1 MTKDKRKQGAF
12 TIMCLITILF
22 IVMPLLLKGPV
33 TNKLVAWILSGLKY
47 QEYKSA
53 YLGLVGGILGTW
65 MAITGAIYTQC
76 KFDWEKE
83 QKKMAEEEKAKETD
97 KKSIKKICREILWS
111 EIYQNNHS
119 LGYKNG
125 RFIKAVIEEESQYF
139 YNPNAHRITVD
150 KWHFVRDKAINMDIE
165 LAIKLIN
172 LYKYYEFMIDFDG
185 CAKDAYAKSQLDF
198 GKYEECY
205 KTVVNYLEYPWS
217 QETEEGNL

>member
-1 MTKDKRKQGAF
+1 MTKDKRKHGAF

-83 QKKMAEEEKAKETD
+83 QKK
-97 KKSIKKICREILWS
+97 
-111 EIYQNNHS
+111 
-119 LGYKNG
+119 NG
-125 RFIKAVIEEESQYF
+125 
-139 YNPNAHRITVD
+139 
-150 KWHFVRDKAINMDIE
+150 
-165 LAIKLIN
+165 
-172 LYKYYEFMIDFDG
+172 
-185 CAKDAYAKSQLDF
+185 
-198 GKYEECY
+198 
-205 KTVVNYLEYPWS
+205 
-217 QETEEGNL
+217 

>member
-22 IVMPLLLKGPV
+22 IVMPLLLRLSIV
-33 TNKLVAWILSGLKY
+33 NQLVAFILSGLKY

-53 YLGLVGGILGTW
+53 YLGLVGGLLGTW
-65 MAITGAIYTQC
+65 MAITGAIYTQR

-83 QKKMAEEEKAKETD
+83 QKKMAEEEKAKEAD
-97 KKSIKKICREILWS
+97 KKTIKKICREILWS

-119 LGYKNG
+119 LSYENG
-125 RFIKAVIEEESQYF
+125 KFIKAVIEKESQF
-139 YNPNAHRITVD
+139 FHGASSHRITVD
-150 KWHFVRDKAINMDIE
+150 NWHLVRDKAISMDIE

-172 LYKYYEFMIDFDG
+172 LYKYYEFMIDFEG

-205 KTVVNYLEYPWS
+205 KAVANYLEYPWS
-217 QETEEGNL
+217 EETRENV